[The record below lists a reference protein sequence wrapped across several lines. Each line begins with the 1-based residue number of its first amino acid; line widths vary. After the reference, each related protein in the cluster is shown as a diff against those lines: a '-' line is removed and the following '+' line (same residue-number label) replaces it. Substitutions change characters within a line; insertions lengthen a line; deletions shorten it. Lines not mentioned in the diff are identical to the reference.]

1 MKSTYSNIDSDQ
13 PDFNYKIILVG
24 NKNVGKSSLTNRAV
38 WDEFDDDERDARMV
52 QISQK
57 NVYIEHADKWAQLHI
72 WDTLGQE
79 KFLALAPLFFR
90 RAVGAFLVY
99 DVCSMESF
107 EALT

>member
-57 NVYIEHADKWAQLHI
+57 NVYNEHADNWAQLHI

>member
-52 QISQK
+52 
-57 NVYIEHADKWAQLHI
+57 
-72 WDTLGQE
+72 
-79 KFLALAPLFFR
+79 
-90 RAVGAFLVY
+90 
-99 DVCSMESF
+99 
-107 EALT
+107 